1 MYTISMNSKNSNTS
15 DPHRLNVSDEI
26 DFKKNDKHVALSIF
40 TVYDSWKNIKMLYK
54 NNKFKISAPA

>member
-1 MYTISMNSKNSNTS
+1 MNSKNSNTS

-26 DFKKNDKHVALSIF
+26 DFKKYDKHVALSIF
-40 TVYDSWKNIKMLYK
+40 TIYYSWKNIKKLYK

>member
-26 DFKKNDKHVALSIF
+26 DLKKI
-40 TVYDSWKNIKMLYK
+40 
-54 NNKFKISAPA
+54 

>member
-26 DFKKNDKHVALSIF
+26 DFKKYDKHVALSIF
-40 TVYDSWKNIKMLYK
+40 TIYYSWKNIKKLYK